1 MADKDDAESFMSL
14 EDDSPKPSR
23 KKGSNKAKSSV
34 KPSQSSNQEVID
46 AEIIDTTVVEQAGGQ
61 YQVEWS
67 LIAMDCPDCA
77 SKAMR
82 GLSHLKQVVNPEISA
97 TAGDIKLTVD
107 LDQGTMSQVSTVMKS
122 LGHPPNVPLNLLSSA
137 KPDSIAKRN
146 NIEKKDVRRLF
157 LRQPGVLDVEIS
169 KDDEVLLQLVPNPGR
184 ELRELRNRSL
194 MQVTGFE
201 PKFIEASTTRLRP
214 DQWRLFGG
222 AIAIPILL
230 LIFIGEFLGW
240 SPIVIGLIGAY
251 GVMVGGLQMFHE
263 ATASLLSKQMGFQ
276 VLTSIAVIGASIL
289 GMWEEALMVVILV
302 AMAGHLET
310 SALENARELMQGGLD
325 RIPRTARK
333 VINPGIKLAKPE
345 QFTSFTIQ
353 QADGLLQ
360 PSVDGHHGHDHHHHH
375 HHDHDHHHEA
385 PEEHEIISMDLV
397 NIGDILEVRSGELI
411 PADGVIVDG
420 FGALDKAPLTGESVP
435 VEVVK
440 GDELNAGLVLSTGP
454 VLIEVTAVGDETRLS
469 GLIEA
474 IHSFKEDKAPIQNQI
489 EKFSAIWV
497 PIVLVGAVAIWYFMF
512 PTSNWKIILLLWVVA
527 CPCGLLLAAAMPHA
541 AALSRASRMGAVVR
555 GGSILEK
562 LSKVNH
568 VLLDKTGT
576 LTSGKPIVGS
586 ITIAKGRQ
594 RNAAI
599 ALAGGLEKRSSHPY
613 AHAVLDYLESQSIN
627 PSSVAGITDIEA
639 GVKGF
644 SSGKEVLF
652 IRADMA
658 KKHSITVSENI
669 AEAVKQAQSDGYG
682 ASMLTK
688 DSQAIALFT
697 FIHDDTREGSK
708 ELIHGFISRGISVE
722 IISGDSQSSVTS
734 FANSVGLPESAALG
748 GLTPE
753 DKVRWVEDRSKSH
766 VTMMV
771 GDGFND
777 SAALAVSDVGIAVGT
792 GESVNLD
799 AADIMFPGENPRM
812 LVDLYDLSVKM
823 NRALVGNIVLSV
835 SITLILVFSV
845 VNQLYDQLWIG
856 VLIHEGSVLMVIFN
870 GARLSGRGNI
880 LSMLFITFKSLW
892 DDMVQ
897 LFKQLRDH
905 YTSSES
911 PNLVSS
917 NQIHAT
923 S

>member
-1 MADKDDAESFMSL
+1 
-14 EDDSPKPSR
+14 
-23 KKGSNKAKSSV
+23 
-34 KPSQSSNQEVID
+34 
-46 AEIIDTTVVEQAGGQ
+46 
-61 YQVEWS
+61 
-67 LIAMDCPDCA
+67 
-77 SKAMR
+77 
-82 GLSHLKQVVNPEISA
+82 
-97 TAGDIKLTVD
+97 
-107 LDQGTMSQVSTVMKS
+107 
-122 LGHPPNVPLNLLSSA
+122 
-137 KPDSIAKRN
+137 
-146 NIEKKDVRRLF
+146 
-157 LRQPGVLDVEIS
+157 
-169 KDDEVLLQLVPNPGR
+169 
-184 ELRELRNRSL
+184 
-194 MQVTGFE
+194 
-201 PKFIEASTTRLRP
+201 
-214 DQWRLFGG
+214 
-222 AIAIPILL
+222 
-230 LIFIGEFLGW
+230 
-240 SPIVIGLIGAY
+240 
-251 GVMVGGLQMFHE
+251 
-263 ATASLLSKQMGFQ
+263 
-276 VLTSIAVIGASIL
+276 
-289 GMWEEALMVVILV
+289 
-302 AMAGHLET
+302 
-310 SALENARELMQGGLD
+310 
-325 RIPRTARK
+325 
-333 VINPGIKLAKPE
+333 
-345 QFTSFTIQ
+345 
-353 QADGLLQ
+353 
-360 PSVDGHHGHDHHHHH
+360 
-375 HHDHDHHHEA
+375 
-385 PEEHEIISMDLV
+385 
-397 NIGDILEVRSGELI
+397 
-411 PADGVIVDG
+411 
-420 FGALDKAPLTGESVP
+420 
-435 VEVVK
+435 
-440 GDELNAGLVLSTGP
+440 
-454 VLIEVTAVGDETRLS
+454 
-469 GLIEA
+469 
-474 IHSFKEDKAPIQNQI
+474 
-489 EKFSAIWV
+489 
-497 PIVLVGAVAIWYFMF
+497 
-512 PTSNWKIILLLWVVA
+512 
-527 CPCGLLLAAAMPHA
+527 MPHA

-576 LTSGKPIVGS
+576 LTSGKPIIGS

-627 PSSVAGITDIEA
+627 PSSVAGINDIEA

-658 KKHSITVSENI
+658 KKHSITIPENI
-669 AEAVKQAQSDGYG
+669 ADAVKQAKSDGYG

-708 ELIHGFISRGISVE
+708 ELIHGFITRGISVE

-823 NRALVGNIVLSV
+823 NRALVGNIILSV

-880 LSMLFITFKSLW
+880 LSMLVITFKSLW
-892 DDMVQ
+892 HDIIQ

>member
-1 MADKDDAESFMSL
+1 M
-14 EDDSPKPSR
+14 
-23 KKGSNKAKSSV
+23 
-34 KPSQSSNQEVID
+34 
-46 AEIIDTTVVEQAGGQ
+46 
-61 YQVEWS
+61 
-67 LIAMDCPDCA
+67 
-77 SKAMR
+77 
-82 GLSHLKQVVNPEISA
+82 
-97 TAGDIKLTVD
+97 
-107 LDQGTMSQVSTVMKS
+107 
-122 LGHPPNVPLNLLSSA
+122 
-137 KPDSIAKRN
+137 
-146 NIEKKDVRRLF
+146 
-157 LRQPGVLDVEIS
+157 
-169 KDDEVLLQLVPNPGR
+169 
-184 ELRELRNRSL
+184 
-194 MQVTGFE
+194 
-201 PKFIEASTTRLRP
+201 
-214 DQWRLFGG
+214 
-222 AIAIPILL
+222 
-230 LIFIGEFLGW
+230 
-240 SPIVIGLIGAY
+240 
-251 GVMVGGLQMFHE
+251 
-263 ATASLLSKQMGFQ
+263 
-276 VLTSIAVIGASIL
+276 
-289 GMWEEALMVVILV
+289 
-302 AMAGHLET
+302 
-310 SALENARELMQGGLD
+310 
-325 RIPRTARK
+325 
-333 VINPGIKLAKPE
+333 
-345 QFTSFTIQ
+345 
-353 QADGLLQ
+353 
-360 PSVDGHHGHDHHHHH
+360 
-375 HHDHDHHHEA
+375 
-385 PEEHEIISMDLV
+385 
-397 NIGDILEVRSGELI
+397 
-411 PADGVIVDG
+411 
-420 FGALDKAPLTGESVP
+420 
-435 VEVVK
+435 
-440 GDELNAGLVLSTGP
+440 
-454 VLIEVTAVGDETRLS
+454 IEVTAVGDETRLS

-576 LTSGKPIVGS
+576 LTSGKPIIGS